1 MKVFQYLKYNNI
13 NLRNRFVAKSIFNN
27 NYIQNHNKFNFS
39 SLNNKDDR
47 FQTNHNK
54 NNEIPKENNKE
65 TEINR
70 QQEEYDSDSEDQNS
84 FKASRT
90 KLMFT
95 IAAH

>member
-1 MKVFQYLKYNNI
+1 MLYNTKYLKIIMKVFQYLKYNNI

-54 NNEIPKENNKE
+54 NNEIPKIK
-65 TEINR
+65 IHSR
-70 QQEEYDSDSEDQNS
+70 LQEQN
-84 FKASRT
+84 
-90 KLMFT
+90 
-95 IAAH
+95 